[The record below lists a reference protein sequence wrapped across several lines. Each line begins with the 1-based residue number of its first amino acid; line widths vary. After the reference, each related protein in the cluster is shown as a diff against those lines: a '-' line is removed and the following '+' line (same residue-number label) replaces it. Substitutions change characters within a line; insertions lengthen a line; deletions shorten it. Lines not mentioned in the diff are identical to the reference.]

1 MVETVPGTVPG
12 TVLRLSAIRTPRA
25 NQVSKYPLLISSPA
39 VFCAAPG
46 VRPASSAVCSVVF
59 WRNANSSFAVDPHS
73 LRAAG
78 LAFELKS
85 KGWIMRDL
93 AVHMG
98 PHGLGLQ
105 LDVRH
110 GGVKVDGLTPTPP
123 GVSNSAQVWHGI
135 TWHCMAWHVRQAAKA
150 K

>member
-1 MVETVPGTVPG
+1 MD
-12 TVLRLSAIRTPRA
+12 L
-25 NQVSKYPLLISSPA
+25 
-39 VFCAAPG
+39 
-46 VRPASSAVCSVVF
+46 
-59 WRNANSSFAVDPHS
+59 HS

-85 KGWIMRDL
+85 KGWVMRDL

-98 PHGLGLQ
+98 PNGLGLQ

-123 GVSNSAQVWHGI
+123 GVSNSAQVDAILVCHEWHECI
-135 TWHCMAWHVRQAAKA
+135 FILLFLNLLLVVKVETW
-150 K
+150 

>member
-1 MVETVPGTVPG
+1 MD
-12 TVLRLSAIRTPRA
+12 L
-25 NQVSKYPLLISSPA
+25 
-39 VFCAAPG
+39 
-46 VRPASSAVCSVVF
+46 
-59 WRNANSSFAVDPHS
+59 HS

-85 KGWIMRDL
+85 KGWVMRDL

-98 PHGLGLQ
+98 PNGLGLQ

-123 GVSNSAQVWHGI
+123 GVSNSAQVWATSCGTVYPCHRHALLLLLPFLFLGSDLVLI
-135 TWHCMAWHVRQAAKA
+135 QTLTVCTW
-150 K
+150 